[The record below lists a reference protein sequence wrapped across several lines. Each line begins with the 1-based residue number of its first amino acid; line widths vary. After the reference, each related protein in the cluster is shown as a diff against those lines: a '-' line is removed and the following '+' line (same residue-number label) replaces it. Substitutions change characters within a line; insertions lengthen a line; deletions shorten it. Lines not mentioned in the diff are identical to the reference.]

1 MRFILLIIS
10 GCIFVCLAPAVSAGE
25 PIEPIPQT
33 IQYDSRKAHLGKLL
47 FFDIN
52 LSNDRRVSCASC
64 HDPYKGGGYEEGI
77 DLGEHRKQRIKDAT
91 VLNSAFNFRQFW
103 NGRARDLQE
112 HAAMSME
119 IPISMGMSKKETED
133 RLNSDHA
140 YKKLFR
146 EIYGRDRIQF
156 DDVTDAIAEFEK
168 ALITPDC
175 KFDRYLR
182 GEIKLSPDEEE
193 GYLLFKRLGCINCH
207 NGINVGGNSFQR
219 IGVIHPYNQDDKFPD
234 IYKLTKDPLDQNKFK
249 VPSLRNIE
257 LRAPYFHD
265 KRYAKLEEAVKKMA
279 YHNLGYN
286 LKDAEANRI
295 VAFLKTLTGKKPA
308 ILDTK

>member
-1 MRFILLIIS
+1 
-10 GCIFVCLAPAVSAGE
+10 
-25 PIEPIPQT
+25 
-33 IQYDSRKAHLGKLL
+33 
-47 FFDIN
+47 
-52 LSNDRRVSCASC
+52 
-64 HDPYKGGGYEEGI
+64 
-77 DLGEHRKQRIKDAT
+77 
-91 VLNSAFNFRQFW
+91 
-103 NGRARDLQE
+103 
-112 HAAMSME
+112 
-119 IPISMGMSKKETED
+119 MGMSKKETED